1 MKDNR
6 ILVGVYESAHPTPVW
21 LVPVVAI
28 LCLIGGEILTFV
40 FGLIFFPLVTRLLN
54 TSGFL
59 FIELGSFAATSLV
72 LMTWIKYVEK
82 RSIQS
87 LGFFQK
93 HAGLELLKGIAWG
106 FLAFSLLFL
115 IIFLAGGYSIQG
127 LDMRLGNLL
136 YALAIFPF
144 WLIQGGT
151 EELLTRS
158 WMMPELHRKCSLIV
172 SILLS
177 SSFFAILHML
187 NQGIAILPIVNLI
200 LFSIFAC
207 LYLLYTDHIWGV
219 AGFHAVWNF
228 AQGNLYGTP
237 VSGHVVEQRILHVTS
252 NPIPD
257 YLSGGNF
264 GPEGSIFTTIL
275 FICASLYLYR
285 LVKKS

>member
-6 ILVGVYESAHPTPVW
+6 ILAGVHESVRPTPVL

-28 LCLIGGEILTFV
+28 LCLIGGGILTFV
-40 FGLIFFPLVTRLLN
+40 FGLMFFPLVARLLN
-54 TSGFL
+54 TFGFL

-72 LMTWIKYVEK
+72 LMTWVKFVEK

-87 LGFFQK
+87 LGFFRK

-115 IIFLAGGYSIQG
+115 SIFLVGGYSIQG
-127 LDMRLGNLL
+127 LDISVSNLL
-136 YALAIFPF
+136 YGLAIFPF

-158 WMMPELHRKCSLIV
+158 WMMPELHRKCSLMV

-177 SSFFAILHML
+177 SSFFALLHML
-187 NQGIAILPIVNLI
+187 NQGIAILPIVNLL
-200 LFSIFAC
+200 LFGIFAC
-207 LYLLYTDHIWGV
+207 LYLLYTDNIWGV

-237 VSGHVVEQRILHVTS
+237 VSGNVVEQRILHVTS

-257 YLSGGNF
+257 YLSGGSF

-275 FICASLYLYR
+275 FICTSLYLYR
-285 LVKKS
+285 RIKKT